1 MDNTARFGVSM
12 EKELL
17 DKFDSFIE
25 SKSYRNRSE
34 AIRDL
39 IRKIFV
45 DEEWDGKDKKVAGA
59 IIIVYDHH
67 RRELLDNLVG
77 TQHDFQET
85 IISSQHIHLDHHNCM
100 EVIVVKG
107 LISRLFELEAKLKSL
122 KGVKHASLAK
132 STLGVGI

>member
-1 MDNTARFGVSM
+1 MDRTARFGVSM

-17 DKFDSFIE
+17 EKFDSFIK
-25 SKSYRNRSE
+25 SKDYRNRSE

-45 DEEWDGKDKKVAGA
+45 DEEWDSQDKKVAGA

-67 RRELLDNLVG
+67 RRDLLDNLVS

-107 LISRLFELEAKLKSL
+107 LISKLFELEAKLKAL

-132 STLGVGI
+132 STLGAGI

>member
-1 MDNTARFGVSM
+1 MDHTARFGVSM

-17 DKFDSFIE
+17 DKFDSFIK
-25 SKSYRNRSE
+25 SKDYRNRSE

-45 DEEWDGKDKKVAGA
+45 EEEWDSQDKKVAGA

-67 RRELLDNLVG
+67 RRDLLDNLVS

-107 LISRLFELEAKLKSL
+107 LISKLFELEAKLKAL

-132 STLGVGI
+132 STLGAGI

>member
-17 DKFDSFIE
+17 DKFDCFIK
-25 SKSYRNRSE
+25 SKSYKNRSE

-45 DEEWDGKDKKVAGA
+45 DEEWDSQDKKVAGA

-67 RRELLDNLVG
+67 RRELLDNLVS

-107 LISRLFELEAKLKSL
+107 LISKLFELEARLKSL

>member
-1 MDNTARFGVSM
+1 MDHTARFGVSM

-17 DKFDSFIE
+17 DKFDSFI
-25 SKSYRNRSE
+25 KNKDYRNRSE

-45 DEEWDGKDKKVAGA
+45 EEEWDSQDKKVAGA

-67 RRELLDNLVG
+67 RRDLLDNLVS

-107 LISRLFELEAKLKSL
+107 LISKLFELEAKLKAL

-132 STLGVGI
+132 STLGAGI